1 MNIVYTSI
9 YQYKCCIYQYIL
21 VYTSYPVTE
30 FGGGHCDAAML
41 DASQPPVERTKC
53 TVFLNTSVYTVLSC
67 VKHAIYLFILVCTR
81 LCLKCLF
88 SIGWQSRFGW
98 ICSSWHQ
105 PLKTQQTRV
114 CTGSCSPFDSARWG
128 CSTSVVGVYLQDS
141 PPCPALAAYKVG
153 WVDRGE
159 HAGGAWVSR

>member
-1 MNIVYTSI
+1 MPLCWMHPSRLSNKSPRRE
-9 YQYKCCIYQYIL
+9 IL
-21 VYTSYPVTE
+21 LHVQRMKSFLSVRP
-30 FGGGHCDAAML
+30 
-41 DASQPPVERTKC
+41 KC
-53 TVFLNTSVYTVLSC
+53 TVFLNKSVYTVLSC

-88 SIGWQSRFGW
+88 SIGWQLRFGW

-114 CTGSCSPFDSARWG
+114 WTGSCSPFDSAGWG

-159 HAGGAWVSR
+159 HAGGARVSR